1 MAKMVYDEQYGEL
14 TYAQRAAY
22 RKHNVSPSD
31 HDDLVRNF
39 GEDDHEGITKAVKTY
54 IYPPGS
60 NQFSIFEFWN
70 RRPL

>member
-1 MAKMVYDEQYGEL
+1 MAQVIFDESYGEVTRPQL
-14 TYAQRAAY
+14 AAY

-31 HDDLVRNF
+31 HDDLVRVL
-39 GEDDHEGITKAVKTY
+39 GEDDHDGIVKAVKTY

-60 NQFSIFEFWN
+60 NQFSVFEFFN

>member
-1 MAKMVYDEQYGEL
+1 MANIVFHESYGEV
-14 TYAQRAAY
+14 TRAQLAAY

-31 HDDLVRNF
+31 HDDLVRVL
-39 GEDDHEGITKAVKTY
+39 GEDNRDAIIKAVKTY
-54 IYPPGS
+54 VYPPGS